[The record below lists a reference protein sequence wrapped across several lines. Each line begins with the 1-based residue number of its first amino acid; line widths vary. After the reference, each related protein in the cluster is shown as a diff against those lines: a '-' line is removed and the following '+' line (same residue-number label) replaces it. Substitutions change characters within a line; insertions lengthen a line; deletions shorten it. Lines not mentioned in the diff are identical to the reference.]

1 MVEPE
6 IKLSYRLSCSSVP
19 ALCGAYQKSP
29 APRWGPVIHPF
40 DPPAACLWAPHT
52 TRTLLPLQA
61 KLVQTPSEAAHPK
74 ALYHLGDN
82 ESRSMMTFCIRY
94 IILILT
100 NAQVYLV
107 LMFLLGILYSGSD
120 VFQLS
125 VKEHES
131 FLLIQL
137 DKLQHCSLGVSCRFC
152 SSLQIHC
159 EMDDDFVATM
169 YQLL

>member
-1 MVEPE
+1 
-6 IKLSYRLSCSSVP
+6 
-19 ALCGAYQKSP
+19 
-29 APRWGPVIHPF
+29 
-40 DPPAACLWAPHT
+40 
-52 TRTLLPLQA
+52 
-61 KLVQTPSEAAHPK
+61 
-74 ALYHLGDN
+74 
-82 ESRSMMTFCIRY
+82 MTFCIRY